1 MQREIKA
8 PECWVGGEI
17 PQRNEGVSG
26 VATGVGEW
34 DFPLFSS
41 VFLRPHQHG
50 ISMGTGR
57 RHE

>member
-17 PQRNEGVSG
+17 PQRNEGVGG

-41 VFLRPHQHG
+41 VIFKTPSTCHPHG
-50 ISMGTGR
+50 DR
-57 RHE
+57 EEA